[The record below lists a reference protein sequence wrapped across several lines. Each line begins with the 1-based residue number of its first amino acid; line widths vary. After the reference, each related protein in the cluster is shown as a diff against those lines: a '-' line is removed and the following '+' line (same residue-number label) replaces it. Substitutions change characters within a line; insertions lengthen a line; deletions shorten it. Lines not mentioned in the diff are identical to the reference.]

1 MCFVGLALGVAPVR
15 LAAQHSMGEAIQSY
29 AEVRTGTDYFMS
41 RLYTWA
47 DSTVRGG
54 LLYSKGYYFGI
65 PEKKLGVLLEP
76 IRQAYEADRSS
87 AYVSFEK
94 DLRSATKDKMDVAY
108 GENMEF
114 SVSFGDRPGCCCLV
128 LAVRDT
134 VNEGKRYVYGI
145 EWYADPDKHKH
156 VLGSMFVIHGADP
169 QQLAD
174 RRQAVLVPTVAQLE
188 ALEKL
193 ASMPPEGLAGLDEE
207 MRRDIG
213 DIAELSRVM
222 LKKAS
227 AKGAVKD
234 TIVTEGD
241 FLDRFEKL
249 RYAYLKAVKGGDKSM
264 VPVGL
269 ARKMLDLCSRYA
281 GVVSKSLRQNALTA
295 GLLEMTQASKDRYL
309 MFLLDEAILRLDK
322 HQPQSVGRK

>member
-1 MCFVGLALGVAPVR
+1 MKKCVIVCMAGLALGVAPLR
-15 LAAQHSMGEAIQSY
+15 MAAQHSMGDAIQRY
-29 AEVRTGTDYFMS
+29 AEERTGADYFMS
-41 RLYTWA
+41 YLRTWP

-54 LLYSKGYYFGI
+54 RLYSQGYYFGI
-65 PEKKLGVLLEP
+65 PEKKLGLLLDP
-76 IRQAYEADRSS
+76 IRRAYEADRSS

-134 VNEGKRYVYGI
+134 LNEGKRYVYGI
-145 EWYADPDKHKH
+145 EWYADPDKRKH

-169 QQLAD
+169 QLFVD
-174 RRQAVLVPTVAQLE
+174 RQATALVPTVAQLE

-193 ASMPPEGLAGLDEE
+193 ASMPPERLAGLDAET
-207 MRRDIG
+207 RRDIG

-222 LKKAS
+222 LKNAS
-227 AKGAVKD
+227 ANGGVKD
-234 TIVTEGD
+234 TIVTEDD

-249 RYAYLKAVKGGDKSM
+249 RYAYIKAVKGGDKSM

-269 ARKMLDLCSRYA
+269 ARKVLDLCSRYA
-281 GVVSKSLRQNALTA
+281 GVVSESLRQNALTA
-295 GLLEMTQASKDRYL
+295 GLVEMAQASKDQYL
-309 MFLLDEAILRLDK
+309 MFLFDEAILRLDK
-322 HQPQSVGRK
+322 D